1 MISIFE
7 KMKILGGEAKHNLRN
22 STCNVRAQYKYKSVV
37 SNLFVCY
44 IKMLQT
50 PDSIRNQSEH
60 DFLHWIHWECS
71 EFYQTHPWVI
81 HW

>member
-7 KMKILGGEAKHNLRN
+7 MMKILGGEAKHNLRN
-22 STCNVRAQYKYKSVV
+22 STCNVRAQYKY
-37 SNLFVCY
+37 

-50 PDSIRNQSEH
+50 PDSIRNQSEY

-71 EFYQTHPWVI
+71 EFYQTHPGVI